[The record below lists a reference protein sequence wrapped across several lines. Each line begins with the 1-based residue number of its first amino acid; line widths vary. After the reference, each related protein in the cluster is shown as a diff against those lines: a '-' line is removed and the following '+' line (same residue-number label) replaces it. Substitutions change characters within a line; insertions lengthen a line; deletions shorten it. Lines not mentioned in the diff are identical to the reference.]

1 MTIKMTIKKSL
12 SLICVFGILCAMT
25 GEYASAFDFEEH
37 GVDKTDFIYDT
48 EFDGVKSSADGELVA
63 VETNAAGNEVYI
75 PADLVEVDL
84 TKDIAPQIADFDLPQ
99 EIIDAITA
107 KAAIVDTLEDKR
119 VVIMAPQNNQ
129 ESSSGDNGDISTCGW
144 TYDNYNGTPVKNYK
158 LYSYSLNGKTLE
170 FKGSSAKTKASAM
183 ISLALTAASQASKSI
198 SYATTAKSIL
208 DDFCSIFGI
217 KATDIQGGSNDY
229 VEHTFKYDI
238 VEQYTYAQQGQ
249 IWKYCY
255 YSQKVTINSVRV
267 EVYFFI
273 QSTRTGKEK
282 IYTRNTSITQT
293 SANFNS
299 PYAKAISNLPYY
311 GSEYVSWKVAGTTYK
326 FASTAAPAT

>member
-84 TKDIAPQIADFDLPQ
+84 TKDIAPQIADFDFPQ

-107 KAAIVDTLEDKR
+107 KAAIVDTLDDKR

-158 LYSYSLNGKTLE
+158 LYSTHL
-170 FKGSSAKTKASAM
+170 SAENTFTKSTAKSKASAM
-183 ISLALTAASQASKSI
+183 ISLALTAASQVSKSI
-198 SYATTAKSIL
+198 NYVTTGKSIL
-208 DDFCSIFGI
+208 DDFCTAFGI
-217 KATDIQGGSNDY
+217 SSTQILSGSDDR
-229 VEHTFKYDI
+229 VTHTFWYDI
-238 VEQYTYAQQGQ
+238 VEQYTYAQEGQ
-249 IWKYCY
+249 TWKYCY
-255 YSQKVTINSVRV
+255 YSQKVTITSITVK
-267 EVYFFI
+267 VYFVI
-273 QSTRTGKEK
+273 QPSRTGKEK
-282 IYTRNTSITQT
+282 TYTRSTSITQS
-293 SANFNS
+293 SANFAS

-311 GSEYVSWKVAGTTYK
+311 GAEYVSYK
-326 FASTAAPAT
+326 FAGVSYRFTTSSTP